1 MSLSTFSLVVLSYCF
16 SIAFSFPHL
25 HDIRAHSEPIAPSI
39 DPFYTAPIK
48 LEATTPGTILRIR
61 PAPGNLTSIIAN
73 SSLAYNILYRTTDS
87 NYNPS
92 WAVTTL
98 IIPSITVLKPANQTS
113 TSLLSLQVPYDSS
126 NLDASPS
133 YYIYQ
138 SAPVGDIPATTDDIA
153 AALGNGWY
161 INMPDYEG
169 PLASFGLGIQAGHAT
184 LDSVRAVLSSSLI
197 PSSNTTATKVAM
209 WGYSGG
215 SIASEWAAEL
225 QEQYAP
231 DLHFSGAALGGLV
244 PNASSLMD
252 NITASSYAGLIP
264 SFLVGMTSQDADAYA
279 YLLSRLHSS
288 GPYNASHFLSVRAM
302 NAGQAFAAFAMQDIY
317 SYFLAGRSDLFSPS
331 SLLAPIINKE
341 GYMGYHGVPRMPV
354 FVYKAIHDEF
364 TNVRDTDV
372 LVERWCG
379 VGLDVKYQRNEIG
392 GHIAEITNG
401 RGRALGWLREVFE
414 GGEGARG
421 CVVENVVVNITSN
434 PA

>member
-1 MSLSTFSLVVLSYCF
+1 MSPSTFSLVVLSYFF
-16 SIAFSFPHL
+16 SLALSIPHL
-25 HDIRAHSEPIAPSI
+25 YDIRSQSEPIAPSI
-39 DPFYTAPIK
+39 DPFYTTPDNF
-48 LEATTPGTILRIR
+48 ESTTPGTILRIR
-61 PAPGNLTSIIAN
+61 PALGNLTSIIAN
-73 SSLAYNILYRTTDS
+73 SSLAYSILYRTTDS
-87 NYNPS
+87 NYKPS

-98 IIPSITVLKPANQTS
+98 IIPSTNVSRPANQTGA
-113 TSLLSLQVPYDSS
+113 SLLSLQLPYDSS

-133 YYIYQ
+133 YAVYQ
-138 SAPVGDIPATTDDIA
+138 SLPVGDIPATIDDIA
-153 AALGNGWY
+153 AALGVGWY
-161 INMPDYEG
+161 INIPDYEG

-184 LDSVRAVLSSSLI
+184 LDSIRAVLSSSLI
-197 PSSNTTATKVAM
+197 LSSNTTATKVAM

-252 NITASSYAGLIP
+252 NITATPYAGLIP
-264 SFLVGMTSQDADAYA
+264 SFIVGMTSQDAGAYA
-279 YLLSRLHSS
+279 YLVSRLHPS
-288 GPYNASHFLSVRAM
+288 GPYNASYFLSVRTM
-302 NAGQAFAAFAMQDIY
+302 DAGQAFAAFSMQDIY
-317 SYFLAGRSDLFSPS
+317 SYFLTGRSDLLSPS
-331 SLLAPIINKE
+331 SPLASIINKE
-341 GYMGYHGVPRMPV
+341 GYMGYHGVPRMPI
-354 FVYKAIHDEF
+354 FAYKAIHDEF

-379 VGLDVKYQRNEIG
+379 VGVDVKYQRNEIG

-401 RGRALGWLREVFE
+401 RGRALGWLKGVFE
-414 GGEGARG
+414 GNEGARG